1 MSEVSFDGLP
11 CVRLKKVR
19 HLGELVV
26 QETDFYVQD
35 NKLSNAL
42 KVLKELIALDMESED
57 SD

>member
-11 CVRLKKVR
+11 CVRFKKVR